1 MERVRGRRTREGDGP
16 APRGGSAGASP
27 SPTPVPR
34 SPAPRLGIVAD
45 DLTGAVDTGV
55 QFARWGLHTLVM
67 LENGPIPESEV
78 VVVTTDSRDE
88 PPEEAYR
95 RTREAARLIA
105 GRLPYKKI
113 DSTLRGNLG
122 PELDGLLDGLE
133 MDRALVAPAFPATG
147 RTTVDGIHMVHGI
160 ALAESPFARDPLWP
174 ATESHVPTLLARQTR
189 RTVGHLPLEVVERGP
204 EAVATALRDDPADIV
219 VADATE
225 VRHLRTLAFALGLV
239 ERRWLPCGCAGLAE
253 EWPAALGCERPA
265 GGPFRWPPDPRP
277 ALVVAG
283 SRNRS
288 TAQQLRQAAE
298 GGVLEIVELSPGGDT
313 GEVLTR
319 IKALLEAGRSVAL
332 TTTFSEYQEGRGK
345 EAAEELAREAALAL
359 KQQPVAGVFMTG
371 GDIAR
376 AVCRQLGAA
385 ALHAMG
391 EVQPGVA
398 MAELDGGIRDR
409 LRVVTK
415 AGGFG
420 DERAIL
426 RSIACLRGEEI

>member
-1 MERVRGRRTREGDGP
+1 MRARKQDGATGRRSEWEIEEHR
-16 APRGGSAGASP
+16 RP
-27 SPTPVPR
+27 SPIPHPP
-34 SPAPRLGIVAD
+34 SPRLGIVAD

-67 LENGPIPESEV
+67 LENNQVPETEV
-78 VVVTTDSRDE
+78 IVVTTDSRDE
-88 PPEEAYR
+88 PAEEAYR
-95 RTREAARLIA
+95 RARDSARLLA

-133 MDRALVAPAFPATG
+133 MGRALVAPAFPATG
-147 RTTVDGIHMVHGI
+147 RTTVDGIHMVHGVP
-160 ALAESPFARDPLWP
+160 LAESSFARDPLWP
-174 ATESHVPTLLARQTR
+174 ATESHVPTMLARQTR
-189 RTVGHLPLEVVERGP
+189 RTVGHLPLRVVDGGP
-204 EAVATALRDDPADIV
+204 KSVASALRNTTANVV

-225 VRHLRTLAFALGLV
+225 ARHLRTLAIALGLM
-239 ERRWLPCGCAGLAE
+239 EERWLPCGCAGLAE
-253 EWPAALGCERPA
+253 EWPTALGLELPK
-265 GGPFRWPPDPRP
+265 GGPFRWSVDPRP
-277 ALVVAG
+277 ALVIAG

-298 GGVLEIVELSPGGDT
+298 AGVLEIVEFSPGSDSS
-313 GEVLTR
+313 EVLTR
-319 IKALLEAGRSVAL
+319 ARALLRDGGSVAL

-345 EAAEELAREAALAL
+345 EAAEELARAAASILREQL
-359 KQQPVAGVFMTG
+359 VAGIFMTG

-376 AVCRQLGAA
+376 AVCRQLGAT
-385 ALHAMG
+385 ALHAVG

-398 MAELDGGIRDR
+398 MAELNGGIRDGT
-409 LRVVTK
+409 RVVTK

-426 RSIACLRGEEI
+426 QSIACLRGIEI

>member
-1 MERVRGRRTREGDGP
+1 MSDI
-16 APRGGSAGASP
+16 
-27 SPTPVPR
+27 
-34 SPAPRLGIVAD
+34 RLGIVAD

-67 LENGPIPESEV
+67 LENNQVSEAEV

-88 PPEEAYR
+88 PAEEAYR
-95 RTREAARLIA
+95 RARDAARLLA

-133 MDRALVAPAFPATG
+133 MSRALVAPAFPATG
-147 RTTVDGIHMVHGI
+147 RTTKDGIHMVQGV
-160 ALAESPFARDPLWP
+160 ALAESSFARDPLWP
-174 ATESHVPTLLARQTR
+174 ATESHIPTLLSRQTR
-189 RTVGHLPLEVVERGP
+189 RTVGHLPLQVVEDGP
-204 EAVATALRDDPADIV
+204 ESVAAALNGVAEDIV

-225 VRHLRTLAFALGLV
+225 ARHLRTLAVALGLTD
-239 ERRWLPCGCAGLAE
+239 ERWLPCGCAGLAE
-253 EWPAALGCERPA
+253 EWPAALGIEPQRDKPFLWSADSRPV
-265 GGPFRWPPDPRP
+265 
-277 ALVVAG
+277 LVAAG

-298 GGVLEIVELSPGGDT
+298 AGILEIVELSPGSNS
-313 GEVLTR
+313 GEVVAKTR
-319 IKALLEAGRSVAL
+319 ALLEAGSSVAI
-332 TTTFSEYQEGRGK
+332 TSTFSDYREGRGR
-345 EAAEELAREAALAL
+345 EAAEELARAATSVLRE
-359 KQQPVAGVFMTG
+359 QPVSGVFMTG

-376 AVCRQLGAA
+376 AVCRQLGAT
-385 ALHAMG
+385 ALHALG

-398 MAELDGGIRDR
+398 MAELNGGIRHGM
-409 LRVVTK
+409 RVVTK

-426 RSIACLRGEEI
+426 QSIACLRGIEI